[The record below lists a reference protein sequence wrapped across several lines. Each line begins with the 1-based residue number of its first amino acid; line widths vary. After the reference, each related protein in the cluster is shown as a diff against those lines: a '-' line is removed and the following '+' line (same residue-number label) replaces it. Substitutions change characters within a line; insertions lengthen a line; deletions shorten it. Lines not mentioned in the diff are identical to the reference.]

1 MIEVKLS
8 TIINSIEVL
17 QKISNSPIKG
27 RTAYKVGKLLK
38 RIEEEFDLF
47 NDSRKKLI
55 DQYALKDKEGDPIT
69 EDGSYKISPDK
80 ISEFNAE
87 VSGLLDTVVKIDLDP
102 IPIEEIENIE
112 FTPNEIILIDDFI
125 EG

>member
-8 TIINSIEVL
+8 TIINGIAVL
-17 QKISNSPIKG
+17 QKISNSPIRG

-55 DQYALKDKEGDPIT
+55 EQYAITDEYGNPIT
-69 EDGSYKISPDK
+69 EDDTYKIIPDK
-80 ISEFNAE
+80 INEFNAE
-87 VSGLLDTVVKIDLDP
+87 VGGLLDTVVKIDLDP

>member
-8 TIINSIEVL
+8 TIINGIEVL

-47 NDSRKKLI
+47 NESRRKLI
-55 DQYALKDKEGDPIT
+55 NRYAIKDEHGEPIS
-69 EDGSYKISPDK
+69 DNGSYKIVPELVDD
-80 ISEFNAE
+80 FNNE
-87 VSGLLDTVVKIDLDP
+87 VNGLLETIVKIDLDP

>member
-8 TIINSIEVL
+8 TIINGIEVL

-47 NDSRKKLI
+47 NESRRKLI
-55 DQYALKDKEGDPIT
+55 NRYAIKDEYGEPVSDN
-69 EDGSYKISPDK
+69 GSYKIMPELVDD
-80 ISEFNAE
+80 FNNE
-87 VSGLLDTVVKIDLDP
+87 VNGLLETIVKIDLDP